1 MIKKLSNAL
10 PLHNHTVYEAFKAVF
25 ANPEDVTDFYYGCRD
40 FTSFGSFLELL
51 DKRYEQLKMI
61 NNLPGPEL
69 GSFMLQSSSGH
80 LTVVCLLKPEFI
92 PRHELP
98 TITPLLG
105 HVSIENL
112 KHLYPN
118 ANVETLIALKDF
130 IWDNSNCAGGA
141 EIATEIIKSWNRQL
155 NDGDDYIVLRA
166 KDVRCPFITHKFCI
180 NKKDLY

>member
-1 MIKKLSNAL
+1 MNKKLRHAI
-10 PLHNHTVYEAFKAVF
+10 PLHGCTAFEALSAVF
-25 ANPEDVTDFYYGCRD
+25 ENPEDVTDFYYGCRD
-40 FTSFGSFLELL
+40 FSSIGSFLDLL
-51 DKRYEQLKMI
+51 DKRYEQLKML

-69 GSFMLQSSSGH
+69 GSFMLQSTAGH
-80 LTVVCLLKPEFI
+80 LTVVCRLKPEFI

-105 HVSIENL
+105 CVYIENL
-112 KHLYPN
+112 KALYPN